1 MPQHS
6 FLCRP
11 VRGEAYIFRLI
22 SCYLTEYAPM
32 TKRAIFTAMG
42 LIGTGIIFGVVLM
55 TSFNSNAI
63 EELFAAGTTDLGA
76 KTAPVVV
83 PPAVQAMND
92 QFASVADAVTKS
104 VVSINVSV
112 ESAPRSGG
120 RRSLP
125 DFFRFFEDE
134 QMEAPEM
141 PERDGAGSGVI
152 ISADG
157 YIVTNNHVVEG
168 AKEGGIKVMMSDQR
182 EYKAK
187 LIGRDPTTDLA
198 VLKVEG
204 GPFQAVHL
212 GEKSSVR
219 VGDFVVAVGNPLG
232 LRSTVTAGIVSAIGR
247 GIGVIEGSRSMQ
259 AGSRYA
265 IENFIQTD
273 AAINPGNS
281 GGGLFNL
288 AGSLVGINT
297 AIASMTG
304 GYQGYGFAIPIDM
317 VKSIALDIM
326 DDGKVDRGY
335 IGVQITSVDETA
347 AKTAGLDKVSGVFV
361 NSVVKGGAA
370 ESAGIEVGDIIL
382 EVDGTSVRT
391 SNDLQNQIVLR
402 RAGDKVTLRMMR
414 AGKSIT
420 KTVTLKTLDGDTFA
434 DASSEK
440 SGKAGDSEASS
451 NSPVSF
457 KDLGFTAGSL
467 TDEIRKE
474 IETDNGVVVTK
485 IEPRSAVARRG
496 LRQGSVILKVD
507 GRDVNS
513 PGDLKR
519 VLDKKKA
526 GDGVLMVIK
535 TKDGR
540 QAITVE
546 IPEDQS

>member
-1 MPQHS
+1 
-6 FLCRP
+6 
-11 VRGEAYIFRLI
+11 
-22 SCYLTEYAPM
+22 M

-76 KTAPVVV
+76 KSAPVVV

-112 ESAPRSGG
+112 QSAPRSGG

-370 ESAGIEVGDIIL
+370 EAAGIEVGDIIL

-440 SGKAGDSEASS
+440 SGKAGDSETSS

-546 IPEDQS
+546 IPEEQS